1 MSSSQVPAS
10 ERPTVPTRLLVHALI
25 REDNTVDT
33 AELYSVA
40 NLMGMSDQQV
50 RLCLKRLIAEDL
62 FTQEGRGRKAILQ
75 AATQTSASNVEHVRH
90 AYRQDHGFAPWDG
103 TWHMFAFAIP
113 ESRRTTRD
121 ALRNFLLHLGAAPIQ
136 GGLYISANPI
146 TESIERQADRLG
158 VLANVTF
165 LTNTDLR
172 IGRTTAPRQLAS
184 AIWPLDEIA
193 ARHEKLARFGQTA
206 AKHLA
211 RTGGLTYIERLT
223 LAIELAAE
231 FTAAMAPDP
240 LLPPELLPQ
249 PWPGQQARHIVADCW
264 ATLRA
269 LPDQSDSRTS
279 KLRLFRQYGDAFTS
293 QGGP

>member
-1 MSSSQVPAS
+1 MNSWQAPAS

-50 RLCLKRLIAEDL
+50 RLCLKRLIAEGL
-62 FTQEGRGRKAILQ
+62 FTQEGRGRKATLQ
-75 AATQTSASNVEHVRH
+75 AVTEISASNVEHVRH
-90 AYRQDHGFAPWDG
+90 AYRQDHGLAPWDG

-121 ALRNFLLHLGAAPIQ
+121 ALRNCLLHLGAAPIQ

-146 TESIERQADRLG
+146 TESIERQADQLG

-184 AIWPLDEIA
+184 AIWPLEEIA
-193 ARHEKLARFGQTA
+193 ARHKKLARFAQTA
-206 AKHLA
+206 AEQMA
-211 RTGGLTYIERLT
+211 RTGLTDIERLT

-231 FTAAMAPDP
+231 FTVAMTPDP

-249 PWPGQQARHIVADCW
+249 PWPGHQARHIVADCW

-269 LPDQSDSRTS
+269 LPDQSNSPTS
-279 KLRLFRQYGDAFTS
+279 KLRLFRQYGDAFTPQS
-293 QGGP
+293 GP